1 MAVQQ
6 RSKGARHGGEER
18 TKSPRRA
25 PGMGS
30 LLVLRD
36 GLGRETWHGKWSVDG
51 IGIKRRVG
59 PKRKAG
65 TREGLTRAQAEKKLR
80 ELMATIEPTRPASDA
95 LTMADLGQR
104 YLANLIRRG
113 RKKATTVA
121 LESILRI
128 WLEPFF
134 ADRDVRRI
142 TVEDVRDLMRMME
155 RGRRPGPK
163 LKGDR
168 RYGRPTGPK
177 TVRNYIGTLSALLN
191 FAERNGWVSANVA
204 RHVELPSVTRNEDIR
219 FLEPVEVQSLA
230 DAAIEGPYRRIDRAL
245 YLTAA
250 MTGLRQ
256 GELVAL
262 RWRDVDWTAGRIR
275 VRRNYVLGEFGT
287 PKSRRS
293 TRSVPM
299 ADALAGELDRLHQT
313 SNWPAD
319 GDLVFGD
326 PDMGT
331 PLDKAAILRRYRRAL
346 KATGLDESHRFHD
359 LRHTFGTRM
368 ASTGV
373 PMRTLQEWMG
383 HRDIETTQ
391 RYADYAPSPHEAAFV
406 EAAFG
411 ASDLRARPSSIDV
424 EGSTCSVGSL
434 KGVTRDAEPNACL

>member
-1 MAVQQ
+1 
-6 RSKGARHGGEER
+6 
-18 TKSPRRA
+18 
-25 PGMGS
+25 MGS
-30 LLVLRD
+30 LLVRRD
-36 GLGRETWHGKWSVDG
+36 GLGRDTWYGKWSVDG
-51 IGIKRRVG
+51 IQIKRRVG
-59 PKRKAG
+59 LKRKAG

-80 ELMATIEPTRPASDA
+80 ELMATVEPVRPVDDV
-95 LTMADLGQR
+95 LTIGDLGQR
-104 YLANLIRRG
+104 YHAQLVRRG

-134 ADRDVRRI
+134 TGRDVRTI
-142 TVEDVRDLMRMME
+142 TVEDVKDLMGMME
-155 RGRRPGPK
+155 KGRRPGPRQ
-163 LKGDR
+163 KGDR
-168 RYGRPTGPK
+168 RYGKPTGAK

-204 RHVELPSVTRNEDIR
+204 RHVDLPGVTRNEDIR
-219 FLEPVEVQSLA
+219 FLEPIEVQALA
-230 DAAIEGPYRRIDRAL
+230 DAAIQGIYQQIDRAL

-275 VRRNYVLGEFGT
+275 VRQNYVLGEFGT

-299 ADALAGELDRLHQT
+299 ADALAGELDRLHQVAR
-313 SNWPAD
+313 WRAD
-319 GDLVFGD
+319 NDLVFAD
-326 PDMGT
+326 PQAGG

-346 KATGLDESHRFHD
+346 KAARLDESHRFHD

-368 ASTGV
+368 AGAGT
-373 PMRTLQEWMG
+373 PIRTLQEWMG

-391 RYADYAPSPHEAAFV
+391 RYADYAPSPHESAFV
-406 EAAFG
+406 ETAFG
-411 ASDLRARPSSIDV
+411 ATVNTDVVRPQPVLSSRR
-424 EGSTCSVGSL
+424 L
-434 KGVTRDAEPNACL
+434 P